1 MINLDRIDQS
11 IIQALSADGRMTLTE
26 LAGRV
31 SLSKSPCH
39 ARLKRLE
46 AEGVI
51 RGYHADISWEK
62 LGHSHVAFVQVTLSD
77 TKSAALKAFNQA
89 VLEVPEIEECHM
101 IAASFD
107 YLMKVRTRDMANYR
121 EVLGEKISALPHVAQ
136 TSTFVAMEAVV
147 EK

>member
-62 LGHSHVAFVQVTLSD
+62 LGTAVAFVQVTLSD
-77 TKSAALKAFNQA
+77 TKSAALKANKACSRCPRLKSVHDRGQ
-89 VLEVPEIEECHM
+89 L
-101 IAASFD
+101 
-107 YLMKVRTRDMANYR
+107 R
-121 EVLGEKISALPHVAQ
+121 LPDEG
-136 TSTFVAMEAVV
+136 TNP
-147 EK
+147 

>member
-1 MINLDRIDQS
+1 MINLDRIDQA

>member
-1 MINLDRIDQS
+1 MNLDRIDQN
-11 IIQALSADGRMTLTE
+11 IIEALSSNGRMTLTE
-26 LAGRV
+26 LSRRV
-31 SLSKSPCH
+31 SLSKTPCH

-46 AEGVI
+46 ESGII

-62 LGHSHVAFVQVTLSD
+62 LGRSHIAFVQVTLSD

-89 VLEVPEIEECHM
+89 VLDVPEIEECHM

-107 YLMKVRTRDMANYR
+107 YLMKVRTRDMASYR
-121 EVLGEKISALPHVAQ
+121 EVLGEKISALPNVAQ
-136 TSTFVAMEAVV
+136 TSTFVAMEAVL

>member
-1 MINLDRIDQS
+1 
-11 IIQALSADGRMTLTE
+11 
-26 LAGRV
+26 
-31 SLSKSPCH
+31 
-39 ARLKRLE
+39 
-46 AEGVI
+46 
-51 RGYHADISWEK
+51 
-62 LGHSHVAFVQVTLSD
+62 
-77 TKSAALKAFNQA
+77 
-89 VLEVPEIEECHM
+89 M

>member
-1 MINLDRIDQS
+1 MINLDRIDHS
-11 IIQALSADGRMTLTE
+11 IIQALSTDGRMTLTE

-46 AEGVI
+46 ASGVI

-89 VLEVPEIEECHM
+89 VNEVPEIEECHM

-107 YLMKVRTRDMANYR
+107 YLMKVRTRDMADYR

-147 EK
+147 EQ

>member
-1 MINLDRIDQS
+1 MMDLDRIDHS

-46 AEGVI
+46 ASGVI

-77 TKSAALKAFNQA
+77 TKSAALKAFNQS

-107 YLMKVRTRDMANYR
+107 YLMKVRTRDMADYR

>member
-1 MINLDRIDQS
+1 MINLDRIDHS
-11 IIQALSADGRMTLTE
+11 IIQALSTDGRMTLTE